1 MTYEYQFE
9 APEVMPPPPRRSLL
23 REQSWGPRPRYTMN
37 FTAEEIKDAQEA
49 WYAALKGTL
58 PSLKEQ
64 DL

>member
-1 MTYEYQFE
+1 
-9 APEVMPPPPRRSLL
+9 
-23 REQSWGPRPRYTMN
+23 MN
-37 FTAEEIKDAQEA
+37 FTAEEIKDAQQA